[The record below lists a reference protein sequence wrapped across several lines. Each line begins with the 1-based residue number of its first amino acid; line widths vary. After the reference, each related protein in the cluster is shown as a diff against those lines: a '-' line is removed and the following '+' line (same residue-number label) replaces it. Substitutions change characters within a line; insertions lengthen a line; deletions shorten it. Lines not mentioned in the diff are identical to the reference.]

1 MGCGKST
8 TVVKDG
14 NKKTVPQGSS
24 NFVSVP
30 STYHKGEQPGSAKP
44 STAQNSHDLGRPKES
59 PKPSPKQLLDIKP
72 KPELPVNKPESRTS
86 QDLPP
91 VRNPKAASQLISAQ
105 AKVKPGMS
113 TTQQMPE
120 PEAEIKVQAEQ
131 SPEEAKL
138 QTHKN
143 AGKPELSAFSHPTV
157 NAEARK
163 APEPEKQSS
172 GAMAYQRR
180 PAEAIEPEKKLPE
193 PILVSKKPPNS
204 LLEDKSPEP
213 VPEKSPENTLPTV
226 FFAGKE
232 PLASSGPQAE
242 ERKLSNSPPPARE
255 EDKLAALVHTDLQSL
270 YSHAI
275 FAVDEEEIREQSVER
290 LVREVLQGLYE
301 RVLATR
307 NQRDEDPVAAD
318 YLQGLY
324 SRVLAE

>member
-14 NKKTVPQGSS
+14 SKKTVPQGSS

-30 STYHKGEQPGSAKP
+30 STYHKGEQPASAKP
-44 STAQNSHDLGRPKES
+44 STAQNSHDLGKPKES
-59 PKPSPKQLLDIKP
+59 PKPSPKQPLDIKP
-72 KPELPVNKPESRTS
+72 KPELPVSKPESKTS

-91 VRNPKAASQLISAQ
+91 VRNPKAASQLVSAQ
-105 AKVKPGMS
+105 TKVKA
-113 TTQQMPE
+113 TTQQLPE

-131 SPEEAKL
+131 LPAATIL
-138 QTHKN
+138 QTHQN
-143 AGKPELSAFSHPTV
+143 PGKPELSAFSHPTV
-157 NAEARK
+157 RAEARK
-163 APEPEKQSS
+163 AGEPEKQSS
-172 GAMAYQRR
+172 GVMTHQRR
-180 PAEAIEPEKKLPE
+180 PGVEPEKKPPE
-193 PILVSKKPPNS
+193 PILVSKRPPDY
-204 LLEDKSPEP
+204 LLKDKSLEP
-213 VPEKSPENTLPTV
+213 VPEKSPENTHPAV
-226 FFAGKE
+226 FFSGKE
-232 PLASSGPQAE
+232 PE
-242 ERKLSNSPPPARE
+242 ESKLSSSPQPARQ

-275 FAVDEEEIREQSVER
+275 SAVDEEENRDRSVER

-307 NQRDEDPVAAD
+307 SQRDEDPVAAD